1 VSVTTRSQ
9 TGAGFG
15 ANADVTNNNVVD
27 NNNDDVLDVDDVTPV
42 SRDCINANST
52 AFALEQ
58 HNDVTLNNAFDLAR
72 LHKGGY
78 SIVNDLL
85 YRKEHQCGQELLNLV
100 VPTPRRTTVLQLA
113 HNSCHFAGKRTYERI
128 ILSGL
133 TWGPS
138 DVSKSVR
145 ADAIAYAATCKMCQL
160 HARATCFDHVPIRVI
175 PRDGA
180 VFRHFQVDVMGPIVP
195 SEKLK
200 YNYAV
205 LIIDSATRYPYA
217 YPLRAANTKNIC
229 DALMKMF
236 ELTGIASEMVLT
248 SDNASYNKSAFMRE
262 FLKRLG
268 ITPRFSTSYHPEGHA
283 LVEQGIQSLQNLIV
297 KLAGTH
303 RNGWTAY
310 LGAAL
315 WGLRETKNQTTGLP
329 PHLMVFGYLPRGPLS
344 ILTESWTGGRDTP
357 IDINVNADK
366 YLSDLRDRL
375 QVASDYADENAERE
389 HVTYGLIIGMHV
401 TNILL
406 LASSV

>member
-1 VSVTTRSQ
+1 MYSSVEHAIVSVTTRAQSRS
-9 TGAGFG
+9 GFG
-15 ANADVTNNNVVD
+15 AKTNHDTQTNDDVNSDVVD
-27 NNNDDVLDVDDVTPV
+27 DDVLDVDDVTTV
-42 SRDCINANST
+42 SRDCVT
-52 AFALEQ
+52 ATSSSFAIEQ
-58 HNDVTLNNAFDLAR
+58 HNDVTLNNAFELAR

-78 SIVNDLL
+78 SVVDDLL
-85 YRKEHQCGQELLNLV
+85 YRKEYHCGQELLNLV

-200 YNYAV
+200 YTYAV
-205 LIIDSATRYPYA
+205 LIIDSATRYPFA
-217 YPLRAANTKNIC
+217 YPLRAVNTKNIR

-248 SDNASYNKSAFMRE
+248 SDNASYN
-262 FLKRLG
+262 
-268 ITPRFSTSYHPEGHA
+268 
-283 LVEQGIQSLQNLIV
+283 
-297 KLAGTH
+297 
-303 RNGWTAY
+303 
-310 LGAAL
+310 
-315 WGLRETKNQTTGLP
+315 
-329 PHLMVFGYLPRGPLS
+329 
-344 ILTESWTGGRDTP
+344 
-357 IDINVNADK
+357 
-366 YLSDLRDRL
+366 
-375 QVASDYADENAERE
+375 
-389 HVTYGLIIGMHV
+389 
-401 TNILL
+401 
-406 LASSV
+406 